1 MEVFMFRRFN
11 ARLLFETLGGFLL
24 ALVLLAMFFA
34 SFATAAPRK
43 GMTHSLALL
52 PGSAEFVVSLDTF
65 ALRKS
70 DLVAEMEKHFDSIP
84 EAAENYRRFV
94 QETGI
99 DPRQDT
105 DEVLLA
111 MRRVDGAGESGFL
124 IIAQGRFGSSRLVDV
139 AAEKGGKTLVL
150 PDGTKIWT
158 SQPPPSQTDTPSIQ
172 ASGKTIALAQPDPG
186 MLLFGEPSEVVRV
199 LDILSGRRA
208 PEPKE
213 AKLRDLLSGVDR
225 RAPAWAILNSSAL
238 AAKLSAEIGN
248 NSQEWKPGSAISKV
262 ESVTLTGWVGK
273 DVDFKARVSTQDRET
288 AGLVVDM
295 LRGALAAGKLAAKDR
310 DPELLKILQDARLT
324 QDGETLE
331 LEARIPASRF
341 LVQETKAATQ

>member
-11 ARLLFETLGGFLL
+11 ARLLLETLGGFLL

-43 GMTHSLALL
+43 GVAHSLALL

-70 DLVAEMEKHFDSIP
+70 DLVTEMEKHFDSIP

-94 QETGI
+94 QESGI

-105 DEVLLA
+105 DQVLLS
-111 MRRVDGAGESGFL
+111 MRQVDGRDGSGFL
-124 IIAQGRFGSSRLVDV
+124 LIAQGRFGSSRLVEV
-139 AAEKGGKTLVL
+139 AAEKGGKVVVL
-150 PDGTKIWT
+150 EDGTKIWISQSATTETGAT
-158 SQPPPSQTDTPSIQ
+158 SSRKIV
-172 ASGKTIALAQPDPG
+172 ALAQPDPG
-186 MLLFGEPSEVVRV
+186 TLLFGEQSEVVRV
-199 LDILSGRRA
+199 LDVLSGRA
-208 PEPKE
+208 ASEPKD

-238 AAKLSAEIGN
+238 AARLSAEVGQ
-248 NSQEWKPGSAISKV
+248 NSQEWKAGSAISKV
-262 ESVTLTGWVGK
+262 ESVTLMGWVGK
-273 DVDFKARVSTQDRET
+273 DVDFKARVAAQDSET
-288 AGLVVDM
+288 AGLVADM
-295 LRGALAAGKLAAKDR
+295 VRGALAAGKLAAKDQ
-310 DPELLKILQDARLT
+310 DPELLKILQDTKLT
-324 QDGETLE
+324 QEGSTIE

-341 LVQETKAATQ
+341 LIQQTRASQN